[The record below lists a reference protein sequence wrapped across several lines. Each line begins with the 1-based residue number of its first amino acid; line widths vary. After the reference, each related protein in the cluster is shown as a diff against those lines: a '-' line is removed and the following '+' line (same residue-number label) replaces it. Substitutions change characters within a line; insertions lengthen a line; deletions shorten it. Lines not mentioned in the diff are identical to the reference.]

1 MLFTCKYLVYS
12 KRKTYCLLK
21 NGAGNYTSK
30 SICGIIIKY
39 FYSKKD
45 DYTSGG
51 VLDRY
56 YRLSVVVETMSSVF
70 SSVVLECISLIAG
83 AIILIGI
90 SPIMFYLVLVIVAA
104 YIISFVISK
113 QKLFKLSKTIM
124 DKESLL
130 ITHIKE
136 TIENL
141 MSLKSFE
148 NSNYMKKMRKEI
160 KFVKIKS
167 IF

>member
-1 MLFTCKYLVYS
+1 MAISVITTFLYKNIIDQIEIGIPTFTPQLKSFFIVMGGCYLLVSILSIVKGKLIAYLKMELEITLQNQFVES
-12 KRKTYCLLK
+12 LL
-21 NGAGNYTSK
+21 NI
-30 SICGIIIKY
+30 SIQ
-39 FYSKKD
+39 KKD

-104 YIISFVISK
+104 YI
-113 QKLFKLSKTIM
+113 LS
-124 DKESLL
+124 L
-130 ITHIKE
+130 IHI
-136 TIENL
+136 
-141 MSLKSFE
+141 
-148 NSNYMKKMRKEI
+148 
-160 KFVKIKS
+160 
-167 IF
+167 